1 MITAAW
7 RERYLKPAVVLGLV
21 VVAYAAA
28 LNRVQTLPW
37 VIAAALL
44 ATAIVGIAWPYWLVS
59 RLEVRRSGPSRAEEG
74 ETIVF
79 AVEVENRGWLPR
91 FMVELVDRLPF
102 GSPHAGAGADHV
114 LGIVAYAPARGVSHF
129 SMSMQCEKRGFYR
142 LGPVNLQSSFP
153 LGLAEARV
161 RTNGGVQTLTIY
173 PDVFSIISLPLQ
185 GAPSQI
191 HRGGYLLPKGSGS
204 AEFSGLREYR
214 RGDHP
219 RYIHWPTTAKLNE
232 LMVKEF
238 EPLASACL
246 YVMLDLESAANIGAG
261 RQSTA
266 EYAIRIG
273 ASIAQFCCRNN
284 IRIRMHGQ
292 GARMLNIAAG
302 SGELHYQRLL
312 DELAVVDVDGK
323 LPYGLLLQHMA
334 LNCANGETVV
344 VGISARERD
353 VEPIMEGLAAIRARG
368 AHLFAVVFDRGS
380 FASKEEHTRAET
392 ERIAARVIGLGAV
405 CVEVKCGDDLERL
418 FNA

>member
-28 LNRVQTLPW
+28 LNRIQTLPW

-44 ATAIVGIAWPYWLVS
+44 ATAIVGFVWPYWLVS
-59 RLEVRRSGPSRAEEG
+59 RLDVRRSGPSRAEEG

-102 GSPHAGAGADHV
+102 RSANAGPGEDRV
-114 LGIVAYAPARGVSHF
+114 LGIVSYAPARGVSGF

-142 LGPVNLQSSFP
+142 LGPVGLQSSFP

-161 RTNGGVQTLTIY
+161 RTNGGVQTLTVY
-173 PDVFSIISLPLQ
+173 PDVFSIVSLPLQ

-261 RQSTA
+261 RRATA
-266 EYAIRIG
+266 EYAIRIA

-284 IRIRMHGQ
+284 IRIRMHGE
-292 GARMLNIAAG
+292 GARALNIAAG

-312 DELAVVDVDGK
+312 DELAVVDVGGK

-368 AHLFAVVFDRGS
+368 AHLLAVVFDRGS
-380 FASKEEHTRAET
+380 FADKEENTRAET

-405 CVEVKCGDDLERL
+405 CVEVKCGDDLARL